1 MSPDPG
7 LVKGLG
13 TTRLLLAVSVAML
26 LGQHAPH
33 DDLRVYR
40 GLEPAVPEGSQEGKR
55 GTLHL
60 NFPAAYTTPLYL
72 SPTEGEL
79 VSEWPGGT
87 PFAALGKSFD
97 DGHASWQLVR
107 DPSGNEGWVTNLFL
121 DEQFLTL
128 EPQPDEDY
136 LTAARWDGEVIYC
149 ANPAGR
155 PPVLHADAFVA
166 LVDRAAARW
175 QAVGE
180 NTLPILSRGRCA
192 NDPSALGD
200 GVNTIGWVDDL
211 GLAIAAQAWPDM
223 QHGIIREIDIRLS
236 RRYFLSLQARDP
248 MKTLQKC
255 VFSTLVHEMGHLL
268 GLEHPRARMLASSM
282 QDFGTAR
289 CDKGQPTASDKKN
302 LLRRYA
308 ASRMGLP

>member
-1 MSPDPG
+1 M
-7 LVKGLG
+7 KGLG
-13 TTRLLLAVSVAML
+13 TTGLLLAVSVAML
-26 LGQHAPH
+26 LGQYVAG

-40 GLEPAVPEGSQEGKR
+40 GLQPLVPEGAQEGKK

-60 NFPAAYTTPLYL
+60 NVPGAYTAPLYL
-72 SPTEGEL
+72 SPTEGKL

-87 PFAALGKSFD
+87 PFAALGKSFE

-121 DEQFLTL
+121 DEQPLTV

-136 LTAARWDGEVIYC
+136 LTAARWDGEIIYC

-155 PPVLHADAFVA
+155 PPSLDGDAFVA
-166 LVDRAAARW
+166 LVERAAARW

-180 NTLPILSRGRCA
+180 NTLPIVSRGRCA
-192 NDPSALGD
+192 NDPRALGD

-236 RRYFLSLQARDP
+236 RRYVLSVQARDP

-255 VFSTLVHEMGHLL
+255 VFSTLVHEIGHLL
-268 GLEHPRARMLASSM
+268 GLEHPRARMLPSSM
-282 QDFGTAR
+282 QGFGTAR
-289 CDKGQPTASDKKN
+289 CDKSQPTASDKKN

-308 ASRMGLP
+308 ESRMGLP